1 MKQKIP
7 PDKTFRMMQPTLGSG
22 PTRVEMGGDGAKR
35 SEMGGDG
42 MVSVVVMTMMTM
54 VMVGVK
60 TRRVAGAERLENI
73 KGRGE
78 VLTPRVHNL
87 LVVFKGVD
95 GNE

>member
-1 MKQKIP
+1 
-7 PDKTFRMMQPTLGSG
+7 
-22 PTRVEMGGDGAKR
+22 
-35 SEMGGDG
+35 MGGDG

-54 VMVGVK
+54 VTMMTMMTMVVVGVK

-78 VLTPRVHNL
+78 VLTPGVHNL

>member
-1 MKQKIP
+1 
-7 PDKTFRMMQPTLGSG
+7 
-22 PTRVEMGGDGAKR
+22 
-35 SEMGGDG
+35 MGGDG

-54 VMVGVK
+54 VTMMTMMTMMTMVVVGVK

-78 VLTPRVHNL
+78 VLTPGVHNL